1 MKQRWLRNINDG
13 FIYGWDEYIAQ
24 NPLVEEVTEEEAF
37 PDRFPKKRIKKFV
50 PKEKPVYKQK
60 ETPPELAAEA
70 SRGLPE

>member
-37 PDRFPKKRIKKFV
+37 PDRFPKKRTKKFV